1 MTVARPSDGPT
12 DSSRRSRGADPALE
26 HETNKITEDDRQAR
40 RARLRRPGASTD
52 HDMTL
57 YHFDLRGL
65 VRVQLLTYVDMSE
78 WKVSIVL
85 LSANAL

>member
-1 MTVARPSDGPT
+1 M
-12 DSSRRSRGADPALE
+12 
-26 HETNKITEDDRQAR
+26 
-40 RARLRRPGASTD
+40 TD

-57 YHFDLRGL
+57 HYFGLRAR
-65 VRVQLLTYVDMSE
+65 VRVQLLTYVDMSG